1 VVSFPEQKPDS
12 VPIRITIQKCKTDNS
27 SSDVLWENFINAV
40 RNGNFQGPSNARYQR
55 NFNVMITD
63 VMASHTHVFSNEEN
77 SFLGC

>member
-27 SSDVLWENFINAV
+27 SSDALWENFINAV

-63 VMASHTHVFSNEEN
+63 VMTSHTHVFSNEEN